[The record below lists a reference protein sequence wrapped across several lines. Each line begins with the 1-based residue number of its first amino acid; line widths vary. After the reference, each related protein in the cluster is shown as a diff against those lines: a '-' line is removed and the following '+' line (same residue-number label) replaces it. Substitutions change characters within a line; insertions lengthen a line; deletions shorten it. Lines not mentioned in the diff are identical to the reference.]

1 MPCAHVTTASTGKNL
16 TNESSRKKTKQQ
28 MKNKQL
34 KENLL
39 RRKFLNI
46 TDKTLYFITS
56 GHKAC

>member
-1 MPCAHVTTASTGKNL
+1 
-16 TNESSRKKTKQQ
+16 

-46 TDKTLYFITS
+46 TDKTLYFITG